1 MSDLERVRVGSLCE
15 RLYRDAYKSATTVQ
29 IAQATKAVRLE
40 HDKARSIPIERRS
53 AWTRSLEFE
62 DHKDDIQFALQTDQG
77 LSDDQPPSRFMKVR
91 LKRPWGVKKDINK
104 NVARE
109 MGISER
115 LVQTCWDEYRKL
127 MGDLSEL

>member
-1 MSDLERVRVGSLCE
+1 MSDLDRVRVGSMCE
-15 RLYRDAYKSATTVQ
+15 RLYRDAQKSASSDQ

-40 HDKARSIPIERRS
+40 HEKAGSVPIEKRPE
-53 AWTRSLEFE
+53 WTRSLEYE

-77 LSDDQPPSRFMKVR
+77 LSDDQPPSRVMKVR
-91 LKRPWGVKKDINK
+91 LKRPWGVKKDIKK
-104 NVARE
+104 NVAQE

-127 MGDLSEL
+127 MRDLS